1 MRRRAILGAAAA
13 AAASGVTRAAFAA
26 GTPAPLAVLGRP
38 APTFEAADT
47 EGRLRRLGEFPGK
60 VVVLEWTSPSCPFA
74 AAQYASGRMQELQKW
89 AAQNGVVWLSVLSSH
104 PSRPDYLD
112 AKAAAAFDRQRGAA
126 PAALLMDESGRMGH
140 AYGAMTANHMFVI
153 DRRGTLV
160 YAGGI
165 DDAEST
171 KPDEVRVAHNHV
183 RAALED
189 LLAGRP
195 VKKAES
201 EPAGCAISYAS

>member
-1 MRRRAILGAAAA
+1 MRRRSFLSAAAV
-13 AAASGVTRAAFAA
+13 AASGGMAHAAA
-26 GTPAPLAVLGRP
+26 GTTAPLAVLGRT
-38 APTFEAADT
+38 APPFETAATD
-47 EGRLRRLGEFPGK
+47 GRKRRLGEFAGRL
-60 VVVLEWTSPSCPFA
+60 VVLEWTSPSCPFA

-89 AAQNGVVWLSVLSSH
+89 AAQRGVVWLSILSTH

-112 AKAAAAFDRQRGAA
+112 ARAAIAFARSRGAA
-126 PAALLMDESGRMGH
+126 AAALLMDESGRMGH
-140 AYGAMTANHMFVI
+140 DYGALTANHMFVI
-153 DRRGTLV
+153 DRRATLV

-183 RAALED
+183 RAALD
-189 LLAGRP
+189 DVLAGRP
-195 VKKAES
+195 VGKAES